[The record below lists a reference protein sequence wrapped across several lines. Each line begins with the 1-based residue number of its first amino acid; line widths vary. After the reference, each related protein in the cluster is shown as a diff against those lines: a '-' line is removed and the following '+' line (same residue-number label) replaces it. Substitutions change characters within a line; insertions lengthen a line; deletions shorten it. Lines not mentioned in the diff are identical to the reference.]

1 MKKQPKYLQIYN
13 DIKDKILSYHYPI
26 NSKLPDG
33 NQLTLE
39 YSASIMTVKK
49 ALDIL
54 VEEGYIIRRRGDGTL
69 VKDWTKGSK
78 AHLYAP
84 KGSTQVRKGEVISKI
99 ITFKVNLPSTRV
111 AEKLSI
117 GVDEFVYQIERLRVL
132 EGVPSIMEYTFMPV
146 QVIPGLKYEHLKHSI
161 YSYIQEE
168 LGLSVHSSFLNITGV
183 RPNQVEKEQMNLTN
197 IDFLMQVE
205 QVANLDDGRIFEYS
219 IARHLPEKFQFDT
232 IIFNN

>member
-13 DIKDKILSYHYPI
+13 DIKDKILSDKYPI

-33 NQLTLE
+33 NQLTSE

-69 VKDWTKGSK
+69 VKDWTKGKK

-84 KGSTQVRKGEVISKI
+84 KGSTRVRNGKVVSKVLTFDVIH
-99 ITFKVNLPSTRV
+99 PSPQV

-117 GVDEFVYQIERLRVL
+117 SVDDFVYHIVRLRLL
-132 EGVPSIMEYTFMPV
+132 EETPSIMEYTYMPV
-146 QVIPGLKYEHLKHSI
+146 QVIPGLKYEHLTSSI

-168 LGLSVHSSFLNITGV
+168 LELSVHSSFLNITGV
-183 RPNQVEKEQMNLTN
+183 RPTQLEKEQMNLSDK
-197 IDFLMQVE
+197 DFLMQVE

-219 IARHLPEKFQFDT
+219 IAKHLPKIFQFDT
-232 IIFNN
+232 IIFNK